1 MRERHYRKRTQ
12 TTKNKRQTTDKNKN
26 SACTSN
32 IPENLFDILPFR
44 ETDTTPEE
52 ERKPYVIMTYL
63 PDGIYHQMRR
73 ACEKAGVQLITK
85 PGTKL
90 KDLLCAPNKTHHD
103 PSLKPVVYKINC
115 PCTDK
120 ATYVGQ
126 TIRPV
131 ATRGSEH
138 RKAAERGNWQHSG
151 IAQHKETCD
160 ATVDWAPTVIKNYT
174 NKNKNKLTYDLKIRE
189 ALEIRRHNCGPGN
202 GLNEDFGAYVRT
214 TQWNPVFHQMD
225 SNL

>member
-1 MRERHYRKRTQ
+1 MNDMRERHYRKRTQ

-52 ERKPYVIMTYL
+52 ENKPYVIMTYL

-126 TIRPV
+126 TIRCSLM
-131 ATRGSEH
+131 TRTHKIVNGKDDSYSWNTKDKFEYKKIIIF
-138 RKAAERGNWQHSG
+138 RNENGRNWLS
-151 IAQHKETCD
+151 
-160 ATVDWAPTVIKNYT
+160 IK
-174 NKNKNKLTYDLKIRE
+174 
-189 ALEIRRHNCGPGN
+189 
-202 GLNEDFGAYVRT
+202 
-214 TQWNPVFHQMD
+214 W
-225 SNL
+225 